1 MLHIFEKLSKCVL
14 QDKYE
19 GFFICFVLMYVYYF
33 QALTKLNQIEVQLAT
48 TELKP
53 TSPQLAQLHSQCS
66 KTIEEI
72 TAAPL
77 AEGHAILDLVS
88 HRAGTE
94 GVKHIVEELE
104 NKKVHLDGLCV
115 AHKEENM
122 RINRALN
129 NFFEKQEE
137 IYSWLVSI
145 AEAFLQGHQ
154 DMGSDLRMAKDFLD
168 LHNKLLNDLQVSIII
183 CFRTVSIV

>member
-1 MLHIFEKLSKCVL
+1 M
-14 QDKYE
+14 D
-19 GFFICFVLMYVYYF
+19 
-33 QALTKLNQIEVQLAT
+33 QIEVQLTT

-53 TSPQLAQLHSQCS
+53 TSPQLATLHAQCA
-66 KTIEEI
+66 KAIEEI
-72 TAAPL
+72 TSAPL
-77 AEGHAILDLVS
+77 TEGYALLNLVG
-88 HRAGTE
+88 HGKAGTE
-94 GVKHIVEELE
+94 GVKRAVEELE
-104 NKKVHLDGLCV
+104 NKKIQLEARCI

-154 DMGSDLRMAKDFLD
+154 DMGSDLVMAKDFLD
-168 LHNKLLNDLQVSIII
+168 LHNQLLSDLQVTTA
-183 CFRTVSIV
+183 CTLL